1 MTASLGRTG
10 IYLRLSRDD
19 ERAGE
24 SVSIENQRAILRKF
38 VAEQGGAV
46 AGEYVDDGW
55 SGTDFER
62 PGVTR
67 LLEDAKAGKLDT
79 VVVKDL
85 SRFGRNYIRVGQ
97 YIDYIFPAYGIRF
110 IALNDRVDTA
120 DRASAA
126 MDMMPIMNVFNEW
139 HAANTSR
146 KIRAVLETNWR
157 QGRYTNWAYPYGY
170 KAGTDEKRTAVIDED
185 AARVVRRIY
194 DMRLQGG
201 SLQAIA
207 RRLTD
212 EGIPNPA
219 TYFTRLDG
227 RKSERRCSPHW
238 SPKTVRDILRDP
250 TYLGTLTQHKTTRF
264 SYKNHRVVS
273 VPEGERVVKEHAH
286 AAIISRAVWD
296 RVQEMNGSASRG
308 RADKAKTVHLLSG
321 LLVCA
326 DCGRK
331 MKRRTSKGKNARY
344 ACRTYVDLGR
354 RYCTSH
360 SIGER
365 QIEEIV
371 LNDIRS
377 MLGTAGIDKEAVR
390 KDCLRTLEQRG
401 MQNGRS
407 DARELRECRARLAR
421 LDGLIASVFEERVL
435 GSLPESVCKSLCERY
450 QAEKDGEEA
459 RIAALE
465 ARLACPDCGQIA
477 ERYAERFVRCA
488 ACEELT
494 RELCLQ
500 LVERIV
506 VGERAQARTIEIF
519 YRFCAPTAPET

>member
-296 RVQEMNGSASRG
+296 RVQEMNGSALRG
-308 RADKAKTVHLLSG
+308 RADMAKTVHPLSG

-331 MKRRTSKGKNARY
+331 MKRRTSKGKKRPLRLPHLRRPRQAVLYVPQHRRTADRRDRAERHPFHARDSRDRQGSRQERLPAY
-344 ACRTYVDLGR
+344 AGAARHAKRAFR
-354 RYCTSH
+354 RA
-360 SIGER
+360 
-365 QIEEIV
+365 
-371 LNDIRS
+371 
-377 MLGTAGIDKEAVR
+377 GTARVQGETCPA
-390 KDCLRTLEQRG
+390 
-401 MQNGRS
+401 GRA
-407 DARELRECRARLAR
+407 D
-421 LDGLIASVFEERVL
+421 
-435 GSLPESVCKSLCERY
+435 
-450 QAEKDGEEA
+450 
-459 RIAALE
+459 
-465 ARLACPDCGQIA
+465 
-477 ERYAERFVRCA
+477 RFGV
-488 ACEELT
+488 
-494 RELCLQ
+494 
-500 LVERIV
+500 
-506 VGERAQARTIEIF
+506 
-519 YRFCAPTAPET
+519 

>member
-227 RKSERRCSPHW
+227 RKSERRCSSHW

-286 AAIISRAVWD
+286 AAIISREVWEQ
-296 RVQEMNGSASRG
+296 VQAMRAAPRG
-308 RADKAKTVHLLSG
+308 RADQAQEVHPLSG

-326 DCGRK
+326 DCGKK
-331 MKRRTSKGKNARY
+331 MKRRASKGKNACY
-344 ACRTYVDLGR
+344 ACRTYIDLGKQ
-354 RYCTSH
+354 YCTSH

-365 QIEEIV
+365 QLEE
-371 LNDIRS
+371 LLLRDIRT
-377 MLGTAGIDKEAVR
+377 MLAGTAIDEAAAEKV
-390 KDCLRTLEQRG
+390 CLKKLEARG
-401 MQNGRS
+401 AQDRR
-407 DARELRECRARLAR
+407 AAEKELRACRARLVQ
-421 LDGLIASVFEERVL
+421 LDSLIASAFEERVL
-435 GSLPESVCKSLCERY
+435 GKLPESVCKSLCERY
-450 QAEKDGEEA
+450 QAEKVRIAEQ
-459 RIAALE
+459 IAALE
-465 ARLACPDCGQIA
+465 AHLARPDDAQTARQYAARLVH
-477 ERYAERFVRCA
+477 YA

-500 LVERIV
+500 LVEKIV
-506 VGERAQARTIEIF
+506 VGERASSRTIEIY
-519 YRFCAPTAPET
+519 YRFCAPMVPSP